1 MEKKKIV
8 HLFWSLTFGGIETML
23 INIAN
28 AQAEMGADVSVVIVN
43 DMVEPVL
50 LHSFNK
56 RVKVLLMKRKVGSRN
71 ILPFLMQTN

>member
-56 RVKVLLMKRKVGSRN
+56 RVKV
-71 ILPFLMQTN
+71 